1 MVADLIRW
9 GNVSFFA
16 TPTGV
21 RGLTNIGI
29 SAGAEVEEYT
39 VDGEKFARYKNGN
52 PAEVTLTALLDR
64 RLGEDV
70 QGTAMALVEM
80 AQSNVTGYLYALG
93 GKLFTNAFLLTEAE
107 IGSIELSPS
116 GIWVKCEATL
126 KLIQATK
133 KDGTTQ
139 SSVKKNAYKT
149 AVTAAAAK
157 LMLGASMKLLGSGIS
172 NLPVSGTVETTAVTN
187 AAKQQSLQ
195 IVSKVGTKK
204 VLAGGSTVKAY
215 KSHE

>member
-1 MVADLIRW
+1 MADLIRW

-80 AQSNVTGYLYALG
+80 AQSNVTGYLYARG

-139 SSVKKNAYKT
+139 SSVKKSAGKT
-149 AVTAAAAK
+149 AQKSSVVGMAVDG
-157 LMLGASMKLLGSGIS
+157 MLKTVSELNKV
-172 NLPVSGTVETTAVTN
+172 PVSGTVETTAVTN